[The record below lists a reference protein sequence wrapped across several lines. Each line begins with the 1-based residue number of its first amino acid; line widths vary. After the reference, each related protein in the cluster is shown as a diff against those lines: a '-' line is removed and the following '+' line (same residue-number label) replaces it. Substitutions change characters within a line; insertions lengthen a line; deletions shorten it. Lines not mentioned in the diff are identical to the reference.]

1 MTRLLR
7 FVPILAALAL
17 LTACEDF
24 VGGDWGNSERFK
36 DDFHYSYPL
45 KSGGSL
51 SVENFNGSIEILGWD
66 QDKVEINGTKFA
78 SSRSLLDSL
87 KVETSAG
94 PDSVRIHSS
103 RPDWTRGSLGV
114 RYTIRVPRKVRLDTI
129 ESTNGAI
136 RIEDVDGVAR
146 LRSTNGHIRS
156 LHQRGELDARTTN
169 GGIEIEGLEG
179 NASVH
184 TSNGTI
190 RAEVRHGN
198 FEATT
203 SNGGIHA
210 RLIDPPG
217 DRPVKAGTSNGH
229 VELELQGSRLPDVR
243 ASSSNSGIVIR
254 LPESASAR
262 VQATTTHGSVSSDFD
277 SLRSRGDGRHREHE
291 LDGTIGG
298 GGPLIDIS
306 TTNGSVKIL
315 KM

>member
-7 FVPILAALAL
+7 VVPILAALAL

-66 QDKVEINGTKFA
+66 QDKVEINGTKYA
-78 SSRSLLDSL
+78 SSKSLLDSL
-87 KVETSAG
+87 KVETSA
-94 PDSVRIHSS
+94 DLNSVRVHSS
-103 RPDWTRGSLGV
+103 RPDWTRGNLGV
-114 RYTIRVPRKVRLDTI
+114 RYTIRVPRKVRLDAI

-136 RIEDVDGVAR
+136 RIEDVEGVAR

-198 FEATT
+198 FDAST

-210 RLIDPPG
+210 RLIDPPT
-217 DRPVKAGTSNGH
+217 DRTVKAGTSNGH
-229 VELELQGSRLPDVR
+229 VELEFQGTKLPDVR
-243 ASSSNSGIVIR
+243 ASSSNSGIVVR

-262 VQATTTHGSVSSDFD
+262 IQATTTHGSVTSDFD
-277 SLRSRGDGRHREHE
+277 LLSRGGGKHREHE
-291 LDGTIGG
+291 LDGTIGS

-315 KM
+315 KL